1 MNLTRIMAEIAPDT
15 KWMSIDD
22 TYENLTML
30 DGSEKPS
37 LETFEAA
44 EILINAEIE
53 QEELYQKDWEEINK
67 YFDKDIPKYTNPT
80 TGNTFDITT
89 SSLLDIERKE
99 KIAKDDAVINWSTDK
114 DNEFSTTK
122 AELFIVLQKADELRQ
137 LKVNEVRGL

>member
-30 DGSEKPS
+30 DGSEKPT

-67 YFDKDIPKYTNPT
+67 YFDKDIPNYTNPD
-80 TGNTFDITT
+80 TGNIFDITT